1 MAHQL
6 YVTFCNAS
14 CTVAW
19 KVMLLGVE
27 WRWGSAK
34 YKGMSFDESEFDED
48 NRDNDL
54 SAGDIIQH
62 VPDRKFKTD
71 SFRVYLKF
79 RF

>member
-1 MAHQL
+1 
-6 YVTFCNAS
+6 
-14 CTVAW
+14 
-19 KVMLLGVE
+19 MLLGVE

-48 NRDNDL
+48 NRDM

-71 SFRVYLKF
+71 SFRVYLRF